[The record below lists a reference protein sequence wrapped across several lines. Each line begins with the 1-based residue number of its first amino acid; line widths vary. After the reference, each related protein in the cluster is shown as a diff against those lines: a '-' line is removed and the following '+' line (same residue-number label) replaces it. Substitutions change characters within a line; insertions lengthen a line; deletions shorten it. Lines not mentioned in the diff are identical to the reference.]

1 MIKLKNILVEQKSKY
16 HIYCDM
22 DGVLTDFDKLF
33 HDISGG
39 EFELGHDYEEK
50 YGREKF
56 WGIVDGHGLK
66 FWSEMPWMPEG
77 KTLWKYMRSVD
88 PNTEILSAPS
98 RSPNSASQRGKAIW
112 IKRELGPTVKL
123 NLTREKYR
131 FAKPNHILI
140 DDLEKNIEPWEYAGG
155 IGILFTSTSQTIN
168 ELKSL
173 GM

>member
-1 MIKLKNILVEQKSKY
+1 MIKLKEIISKY

-39 EFELGHDYEEK
+39 EFKLGHDYEEK

-56 WGIVDGHGLK
+56 WGIVDGYGLK
-66 FWSEMPWMPEG
+66 FWSDMPWMSEG
-77 KTLWKYMRSVD
+77 KTLWKYMSSVD
-88 PNTEILSAPS
+88 PTVEILSAPS
-98 RSPNSASQRGKAIW
+98 RSPNSESQRGKDIW
-112 IKRELGPTVKL
+112 IKREIGTHVKL
-123 NLTREKYR
+123 NLTRDKYK
-131 FAKPNHILI
+131 FAAPNHILI
-140 DDLEKNIEPWEYAGG
+140 DDLDKNIIPWKKAGG
-155 IGILFTSTSQTIN
+155 IGILFTSTSQTIS